1 MEKILVTG
9 AAGQIG
15 SDLVPELRRLYGNDN
30 VIAAGH
36 VTPLPDD
43 IRASG
48 PCITLD
54 VRSYEDVER
63 VIKEYGITVIYHLS
77 SLLSVLAE
85 ANRPLAYAVN
95 FTGNFNILEASLSN
109 GVKRVNL
116 PSSIAVFGA
125 DAPSLGTPNDVS
137 LNPTS
142 LYGVSKVYGENMGT
156 YYRHLGLDVRGTR
169 LPGIISWKTEPTA
182 GTTDYAVAIFYGA
195 ISEGRYTCYLRPDTA
210 LPMMYMPDAIRSLIL
225 LDQADP
231 SRLIHSAN
239 FNLTAMS
246 FTPAR
251 DRPRD
256 RGAHP
261 RLPDRLRN
269 RPLTPGH
276 RRLLARLHRRLPR
289 TQRMGLETRIRPTHH
304 GRRYA
309 NQPPPQTLLPLPVG
323 ATGRSPSL
331 PSAPY
336 PPTPIPPPHQ
346 TRQATPPAPQP

>member
-1 MEKILVTG
+1 MDKILVTG

-15 SDLVPELRRLYGNDN
+15 SDLVPELRHLYGNDN

-36 VTPLPDD
+36 VTPLPED

-63 VIKEYGITVIYHLS
+63 VIKDHGITVIYHLS

-125 DAPSLGTPNDVS
+125 DAPSLHTPNDVS

-142 LYGVSKVYGENMGT
+142 LYGVSKVYGETMGT

-195 ISEGRYTCYLRPDTA
+195 ISEKP
-210 LPMMYMPDAIRSLIL
+210 IHL
-225 LDQADP
+225 L
-231 SRLIHSAN
+231 
-239 FNLTAMS
+239 
-246 FTPAR
+246 
-251 DRPRD
+251 
-256 RGAHP
+256 
-261 RLPDRLRN
+261 
-269 RPLTPGH
+269 
-276 RRLLARLHRRLPR
+276 
-289 TQRMGLETRIRPTHH
+289 
-304 GRRYA
+304 
-309 NQPPPQTLLPLPVG
+309 PPPRHRPPHDVYARHHPLPH
-323 ATGRSPSL
+323 
-331 PSAPY
+331 
-336 PPTPIPPPHQ
+336 PP
-346 TRQATPPAPQP
+346 

>member
-1 MEKILVTG
+1 MERILVTG

-15 SDLVPELRRLYGNDN
+15 SDLVPELRRIHGDDN
-30 VIAAGH
+30 VLAAGH
-36 VTPLPDD
+36 VTPLPED

-63 VIKEYGITVIYHLS
+63 VINENGITVIYHLS
-77 SLLSVLAE
+77 SLLSALAE

-95 FTGNFNILEASLSN
+95 FTGNFNVLEAALVS

-125 DAPSLGTPNDVS
+125 DAPSINTPNDVS

-142 LYGVSKVYGENMGT
+142 LYGVSKVYGETVGA

-195 ISEGRYTCYLRPDTA
+195 IREGRYTCYLRPDTA
-210 LPMMYMPDAIRSLIL
+210 LPMMYMPDAIHSLIL
-225 LDQADP
+225 LDQADS

-239 FNLTAMS
+239 FNLHAFS
-246 FTPAR
+246 FTPDEIAR
-251 DRPRD
+251 EIEARIPGFQINYEVDPLRQAIAD
-256 RGAHP
+256 SW
-261 RLPDRLRN
+261 PDSIDD
-269 RPLTPGH
+269 TP
-276 RRLLARLHRRLPR
+276 ARLEWDWQPQYDLPTMVDDMLANLR
-289 TQRMGLETRIRPTHH
+289 EKLEPE
-304 GRRYA
+304 
-309 NQPPPQTLLPLPVG
+309 
-323 ATGRSPSL
+323 SL
-331 PSAPY
+331 
-336 PPTPIPPPHQ
+336 
-346 TRQATPPAPQP
+346 

>member
-1 MEKILVTG
+1 MERILVTG

-15 SDLVPELRRLYGNDN
+15 SDLVPQLRRLYGNDN
-30 VIAAGH
+30 VLAAGH
-36 VTPLPDD
+36 VTPLPED

-63 VIKEYGITVIYHLS
+63 VINENDITVIYHLS
-77 SLLSVLAE
+77 SLLSALAE

-95 FTGNFNILEASLSN
+95 FTGNFNILEAALAS

-125 DAPSLGTPNDVS
+125 DAPSVNTPNDVS

-142 LYGVSKVYGENMGT
+142 LYGVSKVYGETMGN

-182 GTTDYAVAIFYGA
+182 GTTDYAVAIFYDA
-195 ISEGRYTCYLRPDTA
+195 IREGRYTCYLRPDTA

-225 LDQADP
+225 LDRADG

-239 FNLTAMS
+239 FNLHAFS
-246 FTPAR
+246 FTPEEIAR
-251 DRPRD
+251 EIEVRIPGFQINYEVD
-256 RGAHP
+256 
-261 RLPDRLRN
+261 
-269 RPLTPGH
+269 PL
-276 RRLLARLHRRLPR
+276 
-289 TQRMGLETRIRPTHH
+289 
-304 GRRYA
+304 
-309 NQPPPQTLLPLPVG
+309 
-323 ATGRSPSL
+323 
-331 PSAPY
+331 
-336 PPTPIPPPHQ
+336 
-346 TRQATPPAPQP
+346 RQAIADSWPDSIDDTPARQEWDWQPQYDLPTMVDDMLANLREKLEPESS